1 MSTNVRFSILI
12 IFALVACSNAIAQGI
27 KPLDALYDKQKNET
41 TFFLSPLLLVK
52 LDTFPTGGINLKDG
66 VGVRPMAGEAMKM
79 ASYIKFAGKSYSTPT
94 KVTIAFES
102 YHYRTFQYT
111 VDRDL
116 TIKTPNQK
124 YSFGKMDLT
133 GRRSESM
140 AFYETLELAVPVEQY
155 REIVQAD
162 EIEIS
167 LGPTSFA
174 LTKDQVTSLQLIA
187 NKYLK

>member
-1 MSTNVRFSILI
+1 MNTIARFLILMV
-12 IFALVACSNAIAQGI
+12 FALLACSSAIAQGK

-41 TFFLSPLLLVK
+41 TFFLSPMLAVK
-52 LDTFPTGGINLKDG
+52 MDALGTSGINLGDG
-66 VGVRPMAGEAMKM
+66 VGVRPVAGEAMKM
-79 ASYIKFAGKSYSTPT
+79 ACYIKFAGKSYSTPT

-133 GRRSESM
+133 GRRSETL

-155 REIVQAD
+155 REIVQAGKM
-162 EIEIS
+162 EIS
-167 LGPTSFA
+167 LGPTTFA
-174 LTKDQVTSLQLIA
+174 LTTDQVTSLQLIA

>member
-1 MSTNVRFSILI
+1 MTSRKTKRRSF
-12 IFALVACSNAIAQGI
+12 FHRCFG
-27 KPLDALYDKQKNET
+27 ET
-41 TFFLSPLLLVK
+41 GHVS
-52 LDTFPTGGINLKDG
+52 DGGINLKDG

-140 AFYETLELAVPVEQY
+140 AFYETLELAVP
-155 REIVQAD
+155 
-162 EIEIS
+162 
-167 LGPTSFA
+167 
-174 LTKDQVTSLQLIA
+174 
-187 NKYLK
+187 